1 MTKSYQT
8 EVVDRKLLKKIDQG
22 AMRASMIVILG
33 YIVVGSW
40 ILTVGGFYKESF
52 MVSVVLGAFIV
63 LTSLVRIIMN
73 LMFDSLYGKG
83 PLRWRRLFYF
93 MNNFQAAGWSLFM
106 VIVLLHEG
114 LTANTFS
121 TWMLTGGI
129 GGAAIINSPVHL
141 RTNKL
146 LVSIYWLPTLAA
158 LLISFDP
165 VYVFIGLGVFV
176 YYAFLLRQAAY
187 LFTAFWEKEE
197 MQRSL
202 NKKIA
207 DLERVKN
214 EEDKTLSAQQQFIQ
228 TITHEIRTPMNNIL
242 GMLSLLEDSY
252 LNKTQHE
259 YQVVAARSAETLLE
273 LIEDALDFSKIS
285 SGEIHLENHFFNI
298 HMILN
303 DCVEM
308 LGPVAHEKKLELSY
322 VCDPHIPFRVK
333 GDSKRIKQVLVNLVT
348 NAIKYSD
355 AGEIVIEVQ
364 MSYSSA
370 NQGLLRIE
378 VSDQGP
384 GISLINQAD
393 IFEAFNRLE
402 QGAYSSG
409 AGLGLTICRGL
420 VNCMQGEMGVF
431 SKEGQGSTFW
441 FTVPVKISTQQTEA
455 LKVHPAMA
463 GKKVLVVGASQGIN
477 RFLQAEMSQWGINTR
492 LATGEDEAQQELSDS
507 VKSQTPYDLI
517 IINMPIDR
525 AVHLGLSSTLFNDP
539 QWLAIPQIILSSL
552 AQRGTATTL
561 NHSKTYEKVL
571 FLTKPLVKK
580 SLYLALVHVWHLGSE
595 KLADVTVLQ
604 GAMSS
609 SDEAMN
615 TVLLVE
621 DNNVNQMVTKG
632 MLKKLGCQVLVVSNG
647 VEALGSLED
656 KSFDLILMD
665 CVMPVMDGYAATQ
678 EIRLRESVSGQHVPV
693 IAMTANISE
702 GDEQRCLAAGM
713 DDYLAKPVTAAALE
727 TKLRRWLGAKQAFD
741 TDIKSETF
749 RKEG

>member
-1 MTKSYQT
+1 MTKSYQK
-8 EVVDRKLLKKIDQG
+8 EIVDRKLLRKIDQD
-22 AMRASMIVILG
+22 AMRASMIIILG
-33 YIVVGSW
+33 YIVVGGW

-52 MVSVVLGAFIV
+52 MGSILLGAFIV
-63 LTSLVRIIMN
+63 LTSLIRIIMN

-93 MNNFQAAGWSLFM
+93 MNNVQASGWSVFM
-106 VIVLLHEG
+106 VTVLIYEG
-114 LTANTFS
+114 LTANAFI
-121 TWMLTGGI
+121 TWMLTGGV
-129 GGAAIINSPVHL
+129 GGAVIINSPVYL
-141 RTNKL
+141 RENKL
-146 LVSIYWLPTLAA
+146 LVSIYWMPTLAV
-158 LLISFDP
+158 LIASFDP

-176 YYAFLLRQAAY
+176 YYAFLLRQATY
-187 LFTAFWEKEE
+187 LCTTFFEKEE

-202 NKKIA
+202 NKKLT

-273 LIEDALDFSKIS
+273 LIEDVVDFSKIL
-285 SGEIHLENHFFNI
+285 SGEIHIENHFFNI

-322 VCDPHIPFRVK
+322 VCDPCIPFRVK

-355 AGEIVIEVQ
+355 SGEIVIEVQ
-364 MSYSSA
+364 MSYSGE
-370 NQGLLRIE
+370 NKGLLRIE

-384 GISLINQAD
+384 GISLINQSD

-420 VNCMQGEMGVF
+420 VSCMHGEMGVL

-455 LKVHPAMA
+455 LKVHPAIA
-463 GKKVLVVGASQGIN
+463 GKKVLIVGASQGTN
-477 RFLQAEMSQWGINTR
+477 RFLQAEMSQWGINTK
-492 LATGEDEAQQELSDS
+492 LAVNEDEAQRELRDS
-507 VKSQTPYDLI
+507 SKLQTPYDLV

-525 AVHLGLSSTLFNDP
+525 AVHLSFSSNLFNDP
-539 QWLAIPQIILSSL
+539 QSLAIPQIVLSSL
-552 AQRGTATTL
+552 AQRGAAATL
-561 NHSKTYEKVL
+561 SHSKTYEKVL

-580 SLYLALVHVWHLGSE
+580 SLYLALVHVWQLGGE
-595 KLADVTVLQ
+595 KLSGVTVLQ

-609 SDEAMN
+609 SDETTHA
-615 TVLLVE
+615 VLLVE

-647 VEALGSLED
+647 VEALGSLEY

-665 CVMPVMDGYAATQ
+665 CVMPVMDGYTATR
-678 EIRLRESVSGQHVPV
+678 EIRLRESASKQHVPI

-713 DDYLAKPVTAAALE
+713 DDYLAKPVTAVALE
-727 TKLRRWLGAKQAFD
+727 AKLRHWLGAKQAFD
-741 TDIKSETF
+741 TDTKSKTL